1 MTNENSKSQTLFD
14 ESDISVG
21 MYCYNIEVDFYLEA
35 ESFEAQ
41 ITFSYEKGWRNSS
54 FTRLQHMSAEVEE
67 GIQELLLTK
76 LARNADTDKALSQ
89 IDEALPTISEAL
101 YKEPLE

>member
-1 MTNENSKSQTLFD
+1 
-14 ESDISVG
+14 
-21 MYCYNIEVDFYLEA
+21 MYCYNIEVDFHLEA

-54 FTRLQHMSAEVEE
+54 FTRLQHMSAEVED